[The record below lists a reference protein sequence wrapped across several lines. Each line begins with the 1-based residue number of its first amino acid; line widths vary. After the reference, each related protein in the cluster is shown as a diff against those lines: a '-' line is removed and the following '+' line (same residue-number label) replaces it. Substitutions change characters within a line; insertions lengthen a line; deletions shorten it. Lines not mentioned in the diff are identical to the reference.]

1 MRLCHNCRNWNSGW
15 PIRCRSC
22 GVGLEGRMCARHHV
36 NPRDPRLSFCGEC
49 GQPLERKWG
58 AGFSLVP
65 YVLAFSIFVGTML
78 LCALVTL
85 FAKEDP
91 VMSILVVL
99 VILVI
104 GFRVA
109 FQILPPWVRNATSEV
124 AHFFL
129 RVILGTG
136 NKGRG

>member
-1 MRLCHNCRNWNSGW
+1 MRFCYNCRKWNSEW
-15 PIRCRSC
+15 PTRCHYC
-22 GVGLEGRMCARHHV
+22 GVGLEGRLCPRNHV
-36 NPRDPRLSFCGEC
+36 NPVDSRLAFCGEC
-49 GQPLERKWG
+49 GQPLERKCC

-65 YVLAFSIFVGTML
+65 YVLALSIFIGTML

-109 FQILPPWVRNATSEV
+109 FHILPPWVRNAASEV

-129 RVILGTG
+129 RV
-136 NKGRG
+136 